1 MAVFEPT
8 WLVTNIFSLTPA
20 SLKQQGIKAV
30 LTDLDNTLMA
40 WDHPEGTAK
49 LTQWLSDLRNGGI
62 QVVVVSNN
70 NANRIHK
77 AMARLQVA
85 YVARALKPLPVG
97 ITKARKELGLT
108 RSEVVMVGDQLLTD
122 IWAGNLAGV
131 RTILTQPL
139 VQSDAWNTRINRFFE
154 GFVFKALAKKRQ
166 LNYQEDI
173 HGHHQ

>member
-1 MAVFEPT
+1 MAGNEY
-8 WLVTNIFSLTPA
+8 FSLTPA

-77 AMARLQVA
+77 AMAKLQV
-85 YVARALKPLPVG
+85 
-97 ITKARKELGLT
+97 
-108 RSEVVMVGDQLLTD
+108 
-122 IWAGNLAGV
+122 
-131 RTILTQPL
+131 
-139 VQSDAWNTRINRFFE
+139 
-154 GFVFKALAKKRQ
+154 
-166 LNYQEDI
+166 
-173 HGHHQ
+173 